1 MTNTKTNRQ
10 VMGDKKMNTGFK
22 FEDLVRKGSKKVLK
36 KFKKDRAVYPKKKGG
51 GASMRGK

>member
-1 MTNTKTNRQ
+1 
-10 VMGDKKMNTGFK
+10 MGDKKMNTGFK

-36 KFKKDRAVYPKKKGG
+36 KFKKDKAVYPKKKGG